1 MTATARRIDSHLHL
15 WDLAVS
21 DYSWLGPD
29 NGELFAS
36 FLPAQAEAELSAH
49 GVSGAVLVQ
58 AEDSLADTGYL
69 LDVAARN
76 DWVLGVVGWVPLDDP
91 STTIVQL
98 EKWEQYPEFCG
109 VRHLIHDDPRDGFL
123 ERESVRQSLLVLA
136 GHGIPLDVPDA
147 WPRYLSDVTSLAA
160 ALPGLPIVIDHL
172 GKPPRGTDQLSA
184 WRDELTRLAAHPNT
198 VAKLSGLRIA
208 GQPYTADALAF
219 VWDTALEL
227 FGAERLM
234 WGSDW
239 PMSIPDGGYAPTA
252 GILDELV
259 SQLSVDEQ
267 RAILAD
273 TAIRTYR
280 LWKSAK
286 I

>member
-1 MTATARRIDSHLHL
+1 MTDTLRRIDSHLHL
-15 WDLAVS
+15 WDLTVS
-21 DYSWLGPD
+21 DYDWLGPD

-36 FLPAQAEAELSAH
+36 FSPAHAEAELSAF
-49 GVSGAVLVQ
+49 GISGAVLVQ
-58 AEDSLADTGYL
+58 AEDSLVDTTYL
-69 LDVAARN
+69 LDVAAHSN
-76 DWVLGVVGWVPLDDP
+76 WVLGVVGWVPLDDP
-91 STTIVQL
+91 GAAIAQL

-109 VRHLIHDDPRDGFL
+109 VRHLIHIDLRDGFL

-136 GHGIPLDVPDA
+136 SRGIPIDVPDA
-147 WPRYLSDVTSLAA
+147 WPRYLSDVISLAA

-172 GKPPRGTDQLSA
+172 GKPPRGTDQLGA
-184 WRDELTRLAAHPNT
+184 WRDELARLAAHPST
-198 VAKLSGLRIA
+198 VAKVSGLRVS

-239 PMSIPDGGYAPTA
+239 PMSIPEGGYAPTA

-267 RAILAD
+267 QAILAD